1 MSIPI
6 TIKAVKS
13 QPGEGLAIEEVS
25 LSTSLAPYEVLLKN
39 RAVGL
44 NPTDW
49 KHSIG
54 GMWGDAGFVVGCDGA
69 GLTCSNYEGDVVA
82 VGSEVK
88 HVQVGDRVGAFL
100 YGTQHESNG
109 AFAEY
114 ARYNS
119 PSVWKL
125 PEGMSFAEAASITV
139 PILTAAQSLYFRHD
153 LPYPSTVKADTRP
166 TENDRLKQLGCGRQ
180 VVRSRWPSMQTEL
193 DGHRFGTPDVEL
205 EHGSASDCVNT
216 RGPNPDRPIL
226 ANCNHKDKGRTQAD
240 PPLNLHSGC
249 RRKRAARLTDLTAR
263 KGPTSKVG
271 IGTHAG
277 GESRALVDK
286 NQSAKDTTH
295 RMKGRMSGKMQQM
308 PYEFPAVPVPFI
320 PEDNA
325 RALAWNTHEQ
335 PALVD
340 GWVEGK
346 GSKCG
351 YRTQK
356 LRVGEGLE
364 GVMEGLNIMKRGE
377 YAAEKLV
384 YNI

>member
-1 MSIPI
+1 MSIPT
-6 TIKAVKS
+6 TIKALKS
-13 QPGEGLAIEEVS
+13 QPGEGLAIEEVP
-25 LSTSLAPYEVLLKN
+25 LSTNLAPYEVLVKT

-69 GLTCSNYEGDVVA
+69 
-82 VGSEVK
+82 VGSDVK

-100 YGTQHESNG
+100 YGTQDETNG

-166 TENDRLKQLGCGRQ
+166 TENILIWGGSTAVGHHAIQLAHLSGQRVIAIASARNHEFLKSIGANVTIDYKDED
-180 VVRSRWPSMQTEL
+180 VVKQIRDSL
-193 DGHRFGTPDVEL
+193 DGL
-205 EHGSASDCVNT
+205 
-216 RGPNPDRPIL
+216 
-226 ANCNHKDKGRTQAD
+226 
-240 PPLNLHSGC
+240 PL
-249 RRKRAARLTDLTAR
+249 KRALDTVCEKGSTRNVIDAIDPEGGYLTITLPVDDATSARRAEV
-263 KGPTSKVG
+263 KVEFVLAYTLATRTP
-271 IGTHAG
+271 I
-277 GESRALVDK
+277 VF
-286 NQSAKDTTH
+286 
-295 RMKGRMSGKMQQM
+295 GK
-308 PYEFPAVPVPFI
+308 AVPVPFI